1 VRAALLALLALGG
14 CADILGIHALGDA
27 QVTSDDAPRDGGPGD
42 GPMID
47 GTTDGMKLDGG
58 ATVQIGEYAMLSA
71 ATPIS
76 GNYIIA
82 RRFTVGSQSVI
93 TAAGAYLTSETAN
106 GHIKFGIYNDNATS
120 PFTRRVIS
128 AADITL
134 DGTAGYNEGP
144 IGPHTLPAGTYW
156 MVLATDAA
164 IEIGSA
170 DTNNVTGAAASLPY
184 ASALPTTYS
193 PQPGA
198 STTSDRINLYLQVQ
212 P

>member
-1 VRAALLALLALGG
+1 VRAALLALVLVLPG
-14 CADILGIHALGDA
+14 CADILGIHALSDA
-27 QVTSDDAPRDGGPGD
+27 STTSDDARRDGGPGD
-42 GPMID
+42 ATADAMADAI
-47 GTTDGMKLDGG
+47 KLDGG
-58 ATVQIGEYAMLSA
+58 STVQIGEYAMLSA
-71 ATPIS
+71 ATPIT

-82 RRFTVGSQSVI
+82 RRFSVGGQSVI

-106 GHIKFGIYNDNATS
+106 GKIKFGIYNDNATS
-120 PFTRRVIS
+120 PYTRRVIS
-128 AADITL
+128 AADVTL

-193 PQPGA
+193 PQPGS